1 MFKCDDST
9 FPSGSSCEVFHDA
22 GDAREIQ
29 AHKLQKKCQDA
40 KRLFTTIRRGRNSNN
55 RPDDHSS
62 QFVGCASMEIA
73 RKLSFPPYSRAL
85 PQGSHPREVLAPRV
99 EVSCKG
105 GRANLMTQHIGE
117 LNPPVRLMLTPGPS
131 SIDPRVYRAMATPL
145 VGHMDPWFK
154 GCMDDTQIL
163 LRQIFQ
169 TENRITMPLSA
180 SGSGGIEASVVNTL
194 EEGDEAIVAVNG
206 IFSERMYEIATRASS
221 KVTKV
226 EAPYGNPV
234 DAEDVRRAGN
244 GKKIKIIGLAQGETS
259 TGVLTGIAAFRKVA
273 DELGALLI
281 VDTVASLAAVP
292 LHVDRERI
300 DICFSGSQKAL
311 SAPPGMSPITV
322 SAAAEEVFRKRKTR
336 VQSWYFDLTTAMNY
350 WGKDRLYH
358 HTPPISLIFALR
370 EAMRL
375 VMEEGLE
382 ARWERHRVNQ
392 LALIAGLEAMGL
404 KLLVE
409 NPADRLPTVT
419 AVMIPSG
426 VDDAKVRNQLLDEF
440 NIEIAGGFGPIKGK
454 IWRVGLMGYC
464 SQKPFVLLFLA
475 ALEKCLMDQGFRVPS
490 GAGVGAAVRNYSHAE
505 TATAVSR

>member
-1 MFKCDDST
+1 
-9 FPSGSSCEVFHDA
+9 
-22 GDAREIQ
+22 
-29 AHKLQKKCQDA
+29 
-40 KRLFTTIRRGRNSNN
+40 
-55 RPDDHSS
+55 
-62 QFVGCASMEIA
+62 
-73 RKLSFPPYSRAL
+73 
-85 PQGSHPREVLAPRV
+85 
-99 EVSCKG
+99 
-105 GRANLMTQHIGE
+105 
-117 LNPPVRLMLTPGPS
+117 MLTPGPS
-131 SIDPRVYRAMATPL
+131 SVDPRVYRALATPL

-154 GCMDDTQIL
+154 GCMEDTQVL

-206 IFSERMYEIATRASS
+206 VFSERMYEIATRATS

-226 EAPYGNPV
+226 EAPYGKPV
-234 DAEDVRRAGN
+234 DAEDVRRAGK
-244 GKKIKIIGLAQGETS
+244 GRKIKIIGLAQGETS
-259 TGVLTGIAAFRKVA
+259 TGVLTSVAAYRKVA
-273 DELGALLI
+273 DELGALLV

-300 DICFSGSQKAL
+300 DICFSGSQKAI

-322 SAAAEEVFRKRKTR
+322 SPAAEEVFRNRKGK

-382 ARWERHRVNQ
+382 ARWERHRMNQ

-419 AVMIPSG
+419 AVMIPGG

-475 ALEKCLMDQGFRVPS
+475 AMEKCLLDQGYRVPS